1 MAISLNKQRVGFL
14 IGNYTPFKNIQAGYL
29 GHSKLSLYL
38 SGSTQVIQYGL
49 FYNRNFGKAQRNYS
63 VSHWLFVCVSY
74 KHEIKSVGT
83 DFIFNLL
90 FLKHRNFSL
99 KFTCLASKIKL
110 VFLFSKTEYKFL
122 KEKYDNYKDLHPLQ
136 MHTRDFPS
144 PHIWGCNCYV
154 LIILHNH
161 FITREVSWYKTF
173 KL

>member
-14 IGNYTPFKNIQAGYL
+14 IGNYTPFTNIQAGYL

-74 KHEIKSVGT
+74 KHETKSVGT
-83 DFIFNLL
+83 DIIFNLL
-90 FLKHRNFSL
+90 FLKHRNFYL

-110 VFLFSKTEYKFL
+110 VFCSQRLNINFWKRNMIIIKISIFYKCTPETFL
-122 KEKYDNYKDLHPLQ
+122 PRIFEGVIV
-136 MHTRDFPS
+136 M
-144 PHIWGCNCYV
+144 C
-154 LIILHNH
+154 
-161 FITREVSWYKTF
+161 
-173 KL
+173 